1 MLIFN
6 LPKEVLAQIVRYAN
20 FNGDLPGLRLV
31 HPRLLGV
38 LGYQYRLL
46 LEDTLLR
53 YGISSRTLSLYRS
66 QHVGRPFPHSDL
78 DPVMLDV
85 LALDRFLRET
95 GSLAVDAEQ
104 ALRPLHNVLVEHQPS
119 SREPFMLFAAF
130 TRVLNSSTTVSHT
143 TAFDLLAPSPN
154 GAQTYSKRYSDSF
167 LRFLKQ
173 ELTLVELEAIIG
185 AISVCAMKLWSTV
198 FVFRP
203 KDSTVTGFGSLS
215 GASFNTDQAILTEHI
230 IWKGPLWAARVLELY
245 GPAETG
251 ATSTTQVDAVVGNNL
266 IKDAVWRGTREEGA
280 RLAANGLA
288 RLLWK
293 ERQER
298 IEAKAS
304 STAEKIS
311 ITDMRVN
318 PSVWRGSSG
327 DM

>member
-1 MLIFN
+1 MLILD
-6 LPKEVLAQIVRYAN
+6 LPNEVLAHIVRYAN
-20 FNGDLPGLRLV
+20 LNGDLSGLRLV

-38 LGYQYRLL
+38 LAHQSRLL
-46 LEDTLLR
+46 LADKSLR
-53 YGISSRTLSLYRS
+53 YGISPRALRLYRS
-66 QHVGRPFPHSDL
+66 QHVGRPFAHDHL
-78 DPVMLDV
+78 DPAMLDV
-85 LALDRFLRET
+85 LALDQFLRET
-95 GSLAVDAEQ
+95 GSLAVDADR
-104 ALRPLHNVLVEHQPS
+104 ALRPLHNASVEHQPS

-130 TRVLNSSTTVSHT
+130 TRVLNSSTTISHS

-154 GAQTYSKRYSDSF
+154 GGQTYSKSYSDSF
-167 LRFLKQ
+167 LQLLKQ

-185 AISVCAMKLWSTV
+185 AISICAMKLWSTV

-245 GPAETG
+245 GPAEIG
-251 ATSTTQVDAVVGNNL
+251 ATPTQLDADVGSNL
-266 IKDAVWRGTREEGA
+266 IKEAVWRGTREEGA
-280 RLAANGLA
+280 RLAANGVA

-298 IEAKAS
+298 IEAKANAS
-304 STAEKIS
+304 AEKIS
-311 ITDMRVN
+311 IADMRVN
-318 PSVWRGSSG
+318 PLVWRGSSG